1 MVCCKQV
8 AGYLAQVSSIAEV
21 LARDQMKVAFFGR
34 TSNGKSTAVNA
45 MLEDKILPM
54 GIGHTTNCFLSVHGS
69 DLPDPYILIPE
80 SNEKKN
86 VKVCIYFILLYLSYN
101 SSWYTMSGLSLRPV
115 TCNAS
120 LQLSMLNRL
129 LVLQENLPVVDRIH
143 PESNKGV
150 TGAMIKATGESKRND
165 NPAIT

>member
-1 MVCCKQV
+1 MGLNPFEAHFNMPIIIWEVNGLFFLVYKQV
-8 AGYLAQVSSIAEV
+8 SGYFEQVSSISEV

-45 MLEDKILPM
+45 MLQDKILPM

-86 VKVCIYFILLYLSYN
+86 VKV
-101 SSWYTMSGLSLRPV
+101 
-115 TCNAS
+115 
-120 LQLSMLNRL
+120 
-129 LVLQENLPVVDRIH
+129 
-143 PESNKGV
+143 
-150 TGAMIKATGESKRND
+150 
-165 NPAIT
+165 